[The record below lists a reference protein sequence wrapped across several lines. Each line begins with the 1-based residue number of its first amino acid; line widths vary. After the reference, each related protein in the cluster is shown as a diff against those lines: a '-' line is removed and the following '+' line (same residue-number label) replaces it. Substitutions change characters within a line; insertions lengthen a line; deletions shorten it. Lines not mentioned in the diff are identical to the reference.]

1 MPTYSLARSNV
12 IRGPAVIIIND
23 GSTSGTT
30 NDAYVFSQGDI
41 RVEFGHT
48 TFDVTNSAFGIV
60 DKRTK
65 ERSVKI
71 SFTPVGNISTALANI
86 FWPYI
91 TYNFQ
96 PGDSALKR
104 ATAQDPYVTVIPKSG
119 AQYQFFGAVV
129 SKSPEVMLAAD
140 KTQIGQLEITAIGKQ
155 GVDWSASGTDGPTGT
170 GSLYTAQANTYAT
183 ALTTANFTVA
193 SIKTGPYVGTY
204 GTTIGSGNAGTFSTN
219 AGFTVGINT
228 QMQPVETDEFGLF
241 DFTVGDIVATATCAP
256 LDVSADQ
263 ISAAIPM
270 QTAARGASLQ
280 SNINLLIDVP
290 SGLTGTGLIY
300 STLTNASVFQTGWAF
315 GTATQRIPQLTFTT
329 VRQFSSGSLG
339 APASISIH

>member
-1 MPTYSLARSNV
+1 MSYLLVRSSV

-23 GSTSGTT
+23 GSSAGTGG
-30 NDAYVFSQGDI
+30 DQYVFSQGDI
-41 RVEFGHT
+41 SVSFGHT

-60 DKRTK
+60 DKRAK
-65 ERSVKI
+65 ERTAKVT
-71 SFTPVGNISTALANI
+71 FTPVGNITTGLANI
-86 FWPYI
+86 FWPYT

-104 ATAQDPYVTVIPKSG
+104 ATAQDPYITVIPKSG

-129 SKSPEVMLAAD
+129 SKSPELMLAAD
-140 KTQIGQLEITAIGKQ
+140 KTQIGSLEVTCVGKQ
-155 GVDWSASGTDGPTGT
+155 GVDWSASGSDGPA
-170 GSLYTAQANTYAT
+170 GSGALYTAGATTYAA
-183 ALTTANFTVA
+183 ALTTANFSVA

-204 GTTIGSGNAGTFSTN
+204 GSSLGAGATGVFSTN
-219 AGFTVGINT
+219 SGFTVGFDV

-241 DFTVGDIVATATCAP
+241 DFTIGSVVATATCEP

-263 ISAAIPM
+263 IAALIPM

-280 SNINLLIDVP
+280 SGVNLLIDVP
-290 SGLTGTGLIY
+290 SGVSSSGLIY
-300 STLTNASVFQTGWAF
+300 STLTNASVFQTGWKF
-315 GTATQRIPQLTFTT
+315 NTAAQRIPQLQFTT

-339 APASISIH
+339 TPASINIH